1 MDLVELYFF
10 YFDGLAPLGN
20 VPTCYTL
27 IKKISEFTA
36 ERSCY
41 MLHTY
46 LTTTWR
52 LRYPI
57 IGAPMAYVG
66 RGRLA
71 HAVSHAGGLGMFGIG
86 STESVAFLAQEAA
99 VARGNDRARFGIGM
113 HAWAIEKRPDL
124 LDAAIEA
131 NPFLISLSFGSAA
144 SYVKRLHQHG
154 ILLATQVNSRAE
166 AMQAE
171 RDGVDLIVAQGM
183 EAGGHVTGEVS
194 TLPLLQAVLDAVR
207 VPVLAAGGIASPR
220 GVAAALAAGAEGV
233 WVGTALLASPECE
246 NTEQARARLVQ
257 AQETETILTRAF
269 DVAQGLAWPPEYP
282 GRALRNHFTD
292 QWHSRIDALPQEAE
306 ARQQLAE
313 AIASKNYDLAQ
324 IYAGE
329 AVGLVT
335 RQQPAGDVIQN
346 LGEGA
351 ERLLRDRSALLLE
364 GHRAGTGQGEGNES
378 I

>member
-1 MDLVELYFF
+1 
-10 YFDGLAPLGN
+10 
-20 VPTCYTL
+20 
-27 IKKISEFTA
+27 
-36 ERSCY
+36 

-86 STESVAFLAQEAA
+86 ST
-99 VARGNDRARFGIGM
+99 D
-113 HAWAIEKRPDL
+113 
-124 LDAAIEA
+124 
-131 NPFLISLSFGSAA
+131 GSAA
-144 SYVKRLHQHG
+144 SYTERLHQHG

-183 EAGGHVTGEVS
+183 DAGGHVTGEVS

-246 NTEQARARLVQ
+246 NTEQARARIVQ

-269 DVAQGLAWPPEYP
+269 DVVQGLAWPPRYP
-282 GRALRNHFTD
+282 GRALRDRFTD
-292 QWHSRIDALPQEAE
+292 QWHSHIDALPQAGE

-313 AIASKNYDLAQ
+313 AIASKNYDLAH

-335 RQQPAGDVIQN
+335 RQRPAGEVIQD

-364 GHRAGTGQGEGNES
+364 GHGAGTVQGEENES